1 MPFVF
6 LEVDPLLAI
15 NQTNDGL
22 ESITLHRYQFLEE
35 GT

>member
-22 ESITLHRYQFLEE
+22 REHNLTQVPIS
-35 GT
+35 